1 MCSFGVFWIRIS
13 HPRSVWNMVHKG
25 TSEYSLVMDSSVPL
39 MYSVPWSRQILDHEH
54 RSWVQNTPKKH
65 ALKLIHNIL
74 TGLRRTILQVLLID
88 RLPQCSHTMYR
99 EVNENN
105 KWRMVQWRC
114 LLAFDRHRIPTSLT
128 FICNIWSVHI
138 PHSLIPFNFSQS

>member
-88 RLPQCSHTMYR
+88 RLPQCSHTVKTTR
-99 EVNENN
+99 IISG
-105 KWRMVQWRC
+105 KWFHGDVF
-114 LLAFDRHRIPTSLT
+114 LPSTDRHRIPTSLT

-138 PHSLIPFNFSQS
+138 PHSLIPFNFS